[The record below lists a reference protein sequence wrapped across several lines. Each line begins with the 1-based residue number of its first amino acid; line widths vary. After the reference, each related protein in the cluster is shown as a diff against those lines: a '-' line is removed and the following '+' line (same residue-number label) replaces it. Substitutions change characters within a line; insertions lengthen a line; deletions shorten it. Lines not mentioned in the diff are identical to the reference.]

1 MAERNETVRRT
12 ADAERGS
19 TPGTG
24 PASSGLLP
32 VLMTASVDTR
42 GMKSG
47 MFTAAE
53 REKMYV
59 ETVRFYL
66 DTICRDPR
74 QKIVFCDNSGWDLTS
89 LRTKVG
95 RPSDAVEWLSLDP
108 NDFDISRGKGYN
120 EMILMSQA
128 VERSKF
134 IREAGAFFKVTG
146 RYPVYN
152 LGYLVKRA
160 SKAIFADGIKWYCD
174 IKDHPIYDWLR
185 LGWNGHDADARLFAV
200 TNDYYREHLAPLTEQ
215 NDEYGGLSIEQIF
228 FRAAKAADPKDVIDR
243 FPREPHFGGQAGHRN
258 SGAWTWSENHDC
270 PIERTKQFVGNCI
283 RIFIPWLKF

>member
-1 MAERNETVRRT
+1 MAEGNGTVHRT
-12 ADAERGS
+12 ADAERVA

-24 PASSGLLP
+24 PASGALLP

-42 GMKSG
+42 GMVG
-47 MFTAAE
+47 ARYTAEE
-53 REKMYV
+53 REKMYS
-59 ETVRFYL
+59 EAVRFYL

-74 QKIVFCDNSGWDLTS
+74 QKIVFCDNSGWDLAS

-95 RPSDAVEWLSLDP
+95 RPTDAVEWLSLDP
-108 NDFDISRGKGYN
+108 ADFDISRGKGYN

-128 VERSKF
+128 VERSRF

-152 LGYLVKRA
+152 LGSFVKRA

-185 LGWNGHDADARLFAV
+185 LGWCGHAFECRLFGV
-200 TNDYYREHLAPLTEQ
+200 TNAYFRERLVPLTGQCDDAAGELL
-215 NDEYGGLSIEQIF
+215 EGVL
-228 FRAAKAADPKDVIDR
+228 FRAVKAADPADVVTR
-243 FPREPHFGGQAGHRN
+243 FPREPHLGGVAGHVIDTI
-258 SGAWTWSENHDC
+258 AWSCQQDC
-270 PIERTKQFVGNCI
+270 AKEKAKRLIGNFI
-283 RIFIPWLKF
+283 RIFLPWLKF